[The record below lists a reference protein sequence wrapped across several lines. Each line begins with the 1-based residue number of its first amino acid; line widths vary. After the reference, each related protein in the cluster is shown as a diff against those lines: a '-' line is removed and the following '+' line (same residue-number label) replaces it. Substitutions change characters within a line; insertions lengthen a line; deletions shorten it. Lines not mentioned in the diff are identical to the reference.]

1 MFALASILSLL
12 TLIISVPIFL
22 VFGLGSSIAAIGGLN
37 LPWSVLI
44 QVSFGALTKHVLIA
58 VPLFI
63 FSGMAMLKGGAALRL
78 VKFATTLVGHW
89 PGGLGV
95 AMVIAMGFFA
105 AFCGSI
111 LAAITA
117 VGTIMM
123 PKMIEQGYPTPFVVV
138 LAASAALLEALIPP
152 SNAAI
157 LFSALTYVPVSKT
170 FAAGVIPGIILLIL
184 MVLLVLFKCR
194 HIRADKKATYKD
206 RFTSFIAALPA
217 LITPVIILGGIYAGF
232 LTPSESAAIAG
243 VYAVAIGFLIYREL
257 TFSSLLSC
265 LKDTAIITAVIFSII
280 ATATFLSV
288 VLTYTQAPQKIITYF
303 TDMGVSVNLFWI
315 MLGTICL
322 ILGTFIEI
330 VPVFYLTVPIFAA
343 LTLSFDQSL
352 LHLYV
357 VFVAFAGIGMI
368 TPPVCVGIYTA
379 AGVIKENPAN
389 AFKEVPLFTIVGIIY
404 GILMIL
410 FPKFSTW
417 LPSFF
422 KKFLN
427 IFLFFF
433 F

>member
-1 MFALASILSLL
+1 MFALASILSLVA
-12 TLIISVPIFL
+12 LIISVPIFL
-22 VFGLGSSIAAIGGLN
+22 VFGLGSSVAAIGGLN

-194 HIRADKKATYKD
+194 HIRADRKATLKE
-206 RFTSFIAALPA
+206 RLSSFVAALPA
-217 LITPVIILGGIYAGF
+217 LITPII
-232 LTPSESAAIAG
+232 
-243 VYAVAIGFLIYREL
+243 IYREL

-410 FPKFSTW
+410 FPIFSTW
-417 LPSFF
+417 LPS
-422 KKFLN
+422 L
-427 IFLFFF
+427 L
-433 F
+433 